1 MKLNKVVTI
10 VALTISAGA
19 LGSDFNTIV
28 NNYGVMNGQ
37 PGYQQ
42 ITPAQLQDA
51 LNLIGGNAN
60 SYNASEQLR
69 ALSAVLR
76 ANLSTQSNIQTL
88 GNTPAF
94 EQAFSADQAGAKANL
109 AALITSDDN
118 NERNLAIGNLN
129 AIIAASTGSATA
141 STGSATAAAGGAGGT
156 TAAAGS
162 LQIGGYSVNNEDEA
176 ALAIALLP
184 GGFLYDYMKTIGE
197 AGRLTGNDL
206 VADARSGSEAN
217 GTDIAAL
224 VWGTRQMSDDQETAA
239 VKRALRRLGARSY

>member
-141 STGSATAAAGGAGGT
+141 AAGGAGGT